1 MAKLSITS
9 KKYYQQALFS
19 PYIIWILCTIL
30 MFTTKILMDIMPGW
44 KEWLEI
50 GGIFGMAFF
59 SIIIWF
65 IPYTIIAIAMYTWS
79 MRTDT
84 RKFII
89 VINFLPIIL
98 AAMIWISPMTLLDIE
113 MTFSFE
119 SNKSFFSDWLYLA
132 EISIVAGY
140 VFVAISHGVHY
151 LLRSKNIIV
160 ES

>member
-1 MAKLSITS
+1 MAKTITS
-9 KKYYQQALFS
+9 KEYYQRALFS

-30 MFTTKILMDIMPGW
+30 MFVTKILMDIQPGW
-44 KEWLEI
+44 MELLEV

-59 SIIIWF
+59 SIIVWF
-65 IPYTIIAIAMYTWS
+65 IPYTIIAIAMYIWS
-79 MRTDT
+79 MRTDI

-98 AAMIWISPMTLLDIE
+98 AAIIWISPMTLLDLK

-119 SNKSFFSDWLYLA
+119 SNKPFFSGWLYLA
-132 EISIVAGY
+132 VISIVTGY
-140 VFVAISHGVHY
+140 VFVAISHGVHH
-151 LLRSKNIIV
+151 LLKNKNIIV